1 MATMNAVQPPAALRA
16 VALTVHIGERAVVE
30 DVSLT
35 LQPGTWTA
43 IVGPNGAGK
52 SSLLQGLAGLRRAT
66 SGQVWLMGRLL
77 AQWPAGERARALAW
91 LSQHAEATGELAVRD
106 VVALGR
112 LPHHGLFGAPGAADV
127 RAVDEALACT
137 DCTALAGRRLDEL
150 SGGER
155 QRVLLARALAV
166 QAPVLLLDE
175 PTTHLDAP
183 HQKRLLEH
191 LQALAGAGVTL
202 ACVLHDLNLALSAHR
217 VLVLRDGRLCGD
229 GPPGD
234 PALHAAIVQAFD
246 GAVTI
251 ERLADPQ
258 CPGESRWVALL
269 HGGAAHRSAAGCEQ

>member
-1 MATMNAVQPPAALRA
+1 MALRA
-16 VALTVHIGERAVVE
+16 EALTVHIGERAVVE
-30 DVSLT
+30 DVWLT

-91 LSQHAEATGELAVRD
+91 LSQHAEVTGELAVRD

-137 DCTALAGRRLDEL
+137 DCTALAWRRLDEL

-155 QRVLLARALAV
+155 QRVLLAR
-166 QAPVLLLDE
+166 
-175 PTTHLDAP
+175 
-183 HQKRLLEH
+183 
-191 LQALAGAGVTL
+191 
-202 ACVLHDLNLALSAHR
+202 
-217 VLVLRDGRLCGD
+217 
-229 GPPGD
+229 
-234 PALHAAIVQAFD
+234 
-246 GAVTI
+246 
-251 ERLADPQ
+251 
-258 CPGESRWVALL
+258 
-269 HGGAAHRSAAGCEQ
+269 